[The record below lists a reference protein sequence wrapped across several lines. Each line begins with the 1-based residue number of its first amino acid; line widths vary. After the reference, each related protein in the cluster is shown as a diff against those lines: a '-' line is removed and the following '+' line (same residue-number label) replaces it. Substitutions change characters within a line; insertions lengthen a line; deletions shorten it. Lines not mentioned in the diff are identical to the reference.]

1 MSSGIIVSLIF
12 LRLLVAWIGL
22 AGIWLPLCNQPRNNI
37 CNFLWCHRSVRRTI
51 APIGMAKIRAP
62 SDDSCAQILI
72 ADERE
77 KGAINNG
84 ASLFR
89 AFGFESVTSSAE
101 GCVGLDTPSCV
112 ARFVCG
118 IRGRAKSFFRIGPTR
133 AHLMDQDINLV
144 VRQHSPRALC
154 KSGHQ

>member
-12 LRLLVAWIGL
+12 LRLLVAWIWL
-22 AGIWLPLCNQPRNNI
+22 SGICLSVCNQPRNNI
-37 CNFLWCHRSVRRTI
+37 CNFLWRHRSVRRTI

-62 SDDSCAQILI
+62 GNHGCAQRLI

-89 AFGFESVTSSAE
+89 AFGFGSVTSSAE
-101 GCVGLDTPSCV
+101 GCVSLDTPSCV

-118 IRGRAKSFFRIGPTR
+118 I
-133 AHLMDQDINLV
+133 
-144 VRQHSPRALC
+144 
-154 KSGHQ
+154 